1 MAKDSMDYQN
11 GKIYKILNIV
21 DDDCY
26 VGSTTQ
32 ALSKRMSKHR
42 KDMNSDMKKNRLLYT
57 KMRLLGVDSFYI
69 ELIEDFPCESVEQL
83 RQREGHFIRDMGT
96 LNHIIAGRTK
106 KDWTLENHDHKKE
119 LDRIRYMN
127 NHEAELAKRQEYR
140 EHNKEKISEMKKEHY
155 EENKERI
162 LEKQKE
168 YYESNK
174 DVVLERN
181 KNYRERNKNKIKQWE
196 STKILCCCGVEYT
209 QTHKMRHC
217 RTLRHKAY
225 LEQNSETI

>member
-1 MAKDSMDYQN
+1 MDYQN
-11 GKIYKILNIV
+11 GKIYKILNTV

-32 ALSKRMSKHR
+32 PLSKRMAAHR
-42 KDMNSDMKKNRLLYT
+42 KNMTANAKRNRLLYT

-83 RQREGHFIRDMGT
+83 RQREGHFIREIGT

-106 KDWTLENHDHKKE
+106 KEWTQEHIEHKKDQDKTYHQE
-119 LDRIRYMN
+119 HREQR
-127 NHEAELAKRQEYR
+127 LASMKEYR
-140 EHNKEKISEMKKEHY
+140 ENNKEKISEMKKEHY

-181 KNYRERNKNKIKQWE
+181 KTYRERNKDKIKQWE

-209 QTHKMRHC
+209 QTNKMRHC